1 MSDKSFDAFLKQG
14 LQHSSEY
21 IDDDDFTARVMASL
35 PQHHRLN
42 PWLERLIVAL
52 PVTLIALL
60 VAVQLPWRDL
70 VRPVYGWLLT
80 FDTTSLMT
88 LALGVALVVVAV
100 PLVWVLRKSALI

>member
-1 MSDKSFDAFLKQG
+1 
-14 LQHSSEY
+14 
-21 IDDDDFTARVMASL
+21 MASL
-35 PQHHRLN
+35 TQHHRLN